1 MKTFDEVSALVDLG
15 EGRFQGEIEDGWQQG
30 RGAFGGLLLAL
41 MARAMERVEAEPA
54 RRLRTLS
61 GELCGPVLPGPVT
74 LEVATLRRGSSAS
87 YLDARL
93 RQGDEVLARSSATF
107 SAPRKVEVTHLT
119 PAPPP
124 LASLVGLEPL
134 PVEPPLGPAFARA
147 FTYCSPGPHPYSGAE
162 RAESLGTIRLRTPP
176 ARLDAPT
183 VVAYADAWWPS
194 WLATLEAPRSAATV
208 HFNAQLL
215 VDPATLD
222 AASPLVHVGR
232 VHAQREGYLVELRE
246 LWQGTT
252 LVALNQQTFAILS

>member
-1 MKTFDEVSALVDLG
+1 LKTFQDVSALIDQG
-15 EGRFQGEIEDGWQQG
+15 EGRFRAEIEDGWQQG

-41 MARAMERVEAEPA
+41 MARAMERVEADPT

-93 RQGDEVLARSSATF
+93 LQGSEVLARSSATF
-107 SAPRKVEVTHLT
+107 SAPRKVESTDVT
-119 PAPPP
+119 PAAPR
-124 LASLVGLEPL
+124 LEALVGLEPL

-147 FTYCSPGPHPYSGAE
+147 FEYRSPGPHPYSGSD
-162 RAESLGTIRLRTPP
+162 RAEALGTIRLQTPP

-183 VVAYADAWWPS
+183 LIAYADAWWPS
-194 WLATLEAPRSAATV
+194 WLATLETPRGAATV

-222 AASPLVHVGR
+222 AASALVHVGR
-232 VHAQREGYLVELRE
+232 VHAQRDGYLVELRE

-252 LVALNQQTFAILS
+252 LVALDQQTFAVLS